1 MTPITNNTEVK
12 KRFAMA
18 MATLYKA
25 HGLQPDREQTAV
37 YHEAIKGEICLEA
50 FEHAARQSLKTDDR
64 FPKIPRLLAL
74 GRQWVRPRAESN
86 LSRTAI
92 PEFTQS
98 QHEDAAKRL
107 DELLESFGNWGN
119 A

>member
-12 KRFAMA
+12 KRFAVA

-74 GRQWVRPRAESN
+74 GRQWVRPPAEGDLTRA
-86 LSRTAI
+86 AI
-92 PEFTQS
+92 PEFTAD
-98 QHEDAAKRL
+98 QHEDAAKKL
-107 DELLESFGNWGN
+107 DELLESFAKWGT